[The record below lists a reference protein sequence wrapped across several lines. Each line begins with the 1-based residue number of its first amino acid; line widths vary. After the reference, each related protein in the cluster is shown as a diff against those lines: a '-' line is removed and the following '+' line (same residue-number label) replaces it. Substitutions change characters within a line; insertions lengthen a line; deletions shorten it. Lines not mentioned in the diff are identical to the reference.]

1 MTAPH
6 RRPAGLGPVGPPRG
20 AGNRGSLPAART
32 LKQSRS
38 DPYACLEDAWEWGG
52 GGPPIYHP
60 AMNAGAPA
68 GLILVVEDEP
78 SIASLLTL
86 YLTDSGFQVVTAG
99 DGPAALQQAEAL
111 RPALVILD
119 VMLPGIDGL
128 EVCRRLRA
136 TSRTPVIM
144 LTARDQ
150 EVDRIVG
157 LELGA
162 DDYVTKPF
170 SPRELVAR
178 VKAVLRRVGERPPE
192 APPPA
197 PATEVLALGSV
208 RVDPAGRVVRAG
220 DRVVELTAKEFD
232 LLAFLIRNQ
241 GVVVSRG
248 RLLEEVWGYDRPVDT
263 RTVDSHV
270 RSLRA
275 KLGDGAEIVK
285 TLRGVGYKA
294 EAG

>member
-1 MTAPH
+1 
-6 RRPAGLGPVGPPRG
+6 
-20 AGNRGSLPAART
+20 
-32 LKQSRS
+32 
-38 DPYACLEDAWEWGG
+38 
-52 GGPPIYHP
+52 
-60 AMNAGAPA
+60 MNAGAPA

-86 YLTDSGFQVVTAG
+86 YLTDSGFEVVTAG
-99 DGPAALQQAEAL
+99 DGLQALERAEAL

-136 TSRTPVIM
+136 TNRTPIIM

-178 VKAVLRRVGERPPE
+178 VKAVLRRVAERPPE
-192 APPPA
+192 APAARA
-197 PATEVLALGSV
+197 PTAEVLALGSV
-208 RVDPAGRVVRAG
+208 RVDPAGRVVHAG

-241 GVVVSRG
+241 GVVVSRR

-263 RTVDSHV
+263 RTIDSHV

-294 EAG
+294 EA